1 MTEGKSLIVKG
12 IGASSGIVYG
22 KAFLINHPEEWIPRY
37 LIKKGKIGEEV
48 ERFKASLEAS
58 QDEIRDLKE
67 KIGAGEGKDALYILD
82 SLLMIMEDKTLVRG
96 VEDGISKDL
105 VNAEWALEKTLEK
118 IKKGFDRVGD
128 EYLRERKTD
137 LDHVGKRI
145 IKFLSGYTSDG
156 FSKIPDDAIVVARDL
171 SPADTAHMLKGKI
184 LGFAIDM
191 GSKTSHTA
199 IMARALGIPAVVGL
213 DSITLRIKT
222 GDEIIVDGEEGIVI
236 VRPSPKDLRLCQ
248 RKVRTYQFTQREL
261 HKFRFLQAVTKDGFR
276 AAIRANIELLEEI
289 PAALSNGA
297 EGVGIY
303 RTEFLYLNR
312 DDLPTEEEHFQH
324 YRKLVEKIA
333 PHPVTI
339 RTLDIGGDKFTSHLN
354 LPREMN
360 PALGLRAIRFCLK
373 EVEIFKIQLRGILR
387 ASNYGKLEIMIPMIS
402 EVEEVRKAK
411 KILEEVKAELKRKK
425 VPFDENIPLGIM
437 VETPS
442 ASVIADLFAREV
454 DFFSIGTNDLIQYTM
469 AIDRVNE
476 HVAYLYEPLH
486 PAILRMIKQIV
497 TAAREEGIRVGICGE
512 MAGEALY
519 TPVLIGLGLTDFS
532 MNPSSIPRVKK
543 VLRLCS
549 YAECRERVE
558 KAMVLKTAR
567 EVKEFLQKEMF

>member
-22 KAFLINHPEEWIPRY
+22 KAFLINHPEEWIPRF
-37 LIKKGKIGEEV
+37 LIKKGKVSEEF
-48 ERFKASLEAS
+48 ERFKTSLESS

-67 KIGAGEGKDALYILD
+67 KIGAGEGKDAVYILD
-82 SLLMIMEDKTLVRG
+82 SLLMIMEDKTLIRG
-96 VEDGISKDL
+96 VEEGISKDL
-105 VNAEWALEKTLEK
+105 INAEWALEKTLEK

-145 IKFLSGYTSDG
+145 IKFLAGYTSDG

-213 DSITLRIKT
+213 DSITIRIKT
-222 GDEIIVDGEEGIVI
+222 GEELIVDGEEGIVI
-236 VRPSPKDLRLCQ
+236 VRPSPRDLRMCQ
-248 RKVRTYQFTQREL
+248 RKVRTYQFTQKEL
-261 HKFRFLQAVTKDGFR
+261 HKFRFLKAVTKDGFR

-312 DDLPTEEEHFQH
+312 DDLLTEEEHFQH
-324 YRKLVEKIA
+324 YKKLAEKIA

-339 RTLDIGGDKFTSHLN
+339 RTLDIGGDKFASHLN

-387 ASNYGKLEIMIPMIS
+387 ASDYGKLEIMIPMIS
-402 EVEEVRKAK
+402 GVEEVRKAK
-411 KILEEVKAELKRKK
+411 KILEEVKAELKRKR

-442 ASVIADLFAREV
+442 ACVIADIFAREV

-497 TAAREEGIRVGICGE
+497 TAAKEEGIRVGICGE

-519 TPVLIGLGLTDFS
+519 TPVLVGLGLMDFS

-558 KAMVLKTAR
+558 RAMVLKTAK
-567 EVKEFLQKEMF
+567 EVKEFLQKELF